1 MYVSASFQPDFDVVV
16 SCLFHLYLN
25 WLRKKSVT
33 RFVEPSWI
41 VTLPFSKS
49 FFSQW
54 LNSSPAG
61 RFRPNTTSF
70 HEIPLLPAA
79 VASLLSFTAGALTNR
94 LSRSSSSP
102 PFELGCPSER
112 SCSAIDSR
120 MDIRALVLAS
130 SSLNVLRLFTR
141 WMEMDMTATAES
153 ACGM

>member
-1 MYVSASFQPDFDVVV
+1 MRQPVSNLISTCCDIMPFPPLLELVT
-16 SCLFHLYLN
+16 
-25 WLRKKSVT
+25 KKSVT

-79 VASLLSFTAGALTNR
+79 VASLLSLTAGALTNR
-94 LSRSSSSP
+94 LSRSSSS

-130 SSLNVLRLFTR
+130 SSLSVLRLFTR